1 MMNTVHRTLIGGI
14 LLITVFCGGG
24 GITKAF
30 TSDGSKTLVYDPINK
45 VMVASTLHIDQ
56 SW

>member
-1 MMNTVHRTLIGGI
+1 MNTVHRTLIGGI